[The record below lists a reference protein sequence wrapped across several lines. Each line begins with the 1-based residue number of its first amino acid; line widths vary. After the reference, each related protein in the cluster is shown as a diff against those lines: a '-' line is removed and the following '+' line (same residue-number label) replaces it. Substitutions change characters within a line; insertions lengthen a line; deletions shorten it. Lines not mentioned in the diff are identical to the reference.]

1 MRVCRKSVSSLSY
14 YFASISDGNRS
25 AFGMKGAEVQPCAV
39 ARPVVPGPVVPG
51 PVVDVQAV
59 RAALA
64 LAERR
69 FQATFHH
76 APVGIAHVGMDG
88 SFLLV
93 NARFCE
99 ITGYPAE
106 ALIRTGFQQITHA
119 DDLHADEALLARLNL
134 GEIPRYTMEKRY
146 IRPDGAIIWI
156 NLTVSMMRDDV
167 GEPELY
173 VAVIEDLSEVRK
185 AHHESTHDPL
195 TGLLNRRGFAGRAQD
210 MIDQAAHAWEPV
222 SLVYL
227 DLDGFKLLNDRF
239 GHEAGDQ
246 CLIDVGKLLKATVR
260 QKDIVA
266 RIGGDEFV
274 LLLSGLTDD
283 AATEL
288 VERLRTSLAQLVW
301 MEDVGVSG
309 SFGLLTTVPTAD
321 TDLAAMIRRADGAM
335 LQAKR
340 AGRNQVVLAG

>member
-1 MRVCRKSVSSLSY
+1 M
-14 YFASISDGNRS
+14 
-25 AFGMKGAEVQPCAV
+25 
-39 ARPVVPGPVVPG
+39 VPGPVVPS
-51 PVVDVQAV
+51 PLVDVQAV
-59 RAALA
+59 RIALA

-69 FQATFHH
+69 FQATFHN
-76 APVGIAHVGMDG
+76 APVGIAHVGIDG

-106 ALIRTGFQQITHA
+106 ALLRTGFQQITHPE
-119 DDLHADEALLARLNL
+119 DLHADEALLVRLNL

-146 IRPDGAIIWI
+146 IRSDGAIIWI
-156 NLTVSMMRDDV
+156 NLTVSMMRDDD

-185 AHHESTHDPL
+185 AHYDSTHDPL

-227 DLDGFKLLNDRF
+227 DLDGFKTLNDRF
-239 GHEAGDQ
+239 GHDAGDQ
-246 CLIDVGKLLKATVR
+246 CLIDVGTLLKTYVR
-260 QKDIVA
+260 QRDIVA

-274 LLLSGLTDD
+274 LLLSGLTGD

-288 VERLRTSLAQLVW
+288 VERLRVSLAKLVW
-301 MEDVGVSG
+301 MEDVRVSG
-309 SFGLLTTVPTAD
+309 SFGLLTTVPTAE

>member
-1 MRVCRKSVSSLSY
+1 
-14 YFASISDGNRS
+14 
-25 AFGMKGAEVQPCAV
+25 MKGTELQPCAA
-39 ARPVVPGPVVPG
+39 ARPVGPGPI
-51 PVVDVQAV
+51 VDVQAV

-99 ITGYPAE
+99 ITGYPVE

-119 DDLHADEALLARLNL
+119 DDLRADETLLARLNL

-156 NLTVSMMRDDV
+156 NLTVSMMRDDD

-185 AHHESTHDPL
+185 AHHESTHDSL

-210 MIDQAAHAWEPV
+210 MIDQAVHAWEPV

-227 DLDGFKLLNDRF
+227 DLDGFKVLNDRF

-246 CLIDVGKLLKATVR
+246 CLIDVGMLLQASVR
-260 QKDIVA
+260 QKDSVA

-283 AATEL
+283 AAIEL
-288 VERLRTSLAQLVW
+288 VERLRASLAQLVW

-309 SFGLLTTVPTAD
+309 SFGLLTTVPTAN

>member
-1 MRVCRKSVSSLSY
+1 MMGVCRKSGLSLSY

-25 AFGMKGAEVQPCAV
+25 AFGMKGTELQPCAA
-39 ARPVVPGPVVPG
+39 ARPVGPGPI
-51 PVVDVQAV
+51 VDVQAV

-99 ITGYPAE
+99 ITGYPVE

-119 DDLHADEALLARLNL
+119 DDLRADETLLARLNL

-156 NLTVSMMRDDV
+156 NLTVSMMRDDD

-185 AHHESTHDPL
+185 AHHESTHDSL

-210 MIDQAAHAWEPV
+210 MIDQAVHAWEPV

-227 DLDGFKLLNDRF
+227 DLDGFKVLNDRF

-246 CLIDVGKLLKATVR
+246 CLIDVGMLLQASVR
-260 QKDIVA
+260 QKDSVA

-283 AATEL
+283 AAIEL
-288 VERLRTSLAQLVW
+288 VERLRASLAQLVW

-309 SFGLLTTVPTAD
+309 SFGLLTTVPTAN

>member
-1 MRVCRKSVSSLSY
+1 M
-14 YFASISDGNRS
+14 
-25 AFGMKGAEVQPCAV
+25 
-39 ARPVVPGPVVPG
+39 
-51 PVVDVQAV
+51 QAIQT
-59 RAALA
+59 ALA

-69 FQATFHH
+69 FQATFHN

-99 ITGYPAE
+99 ITGYCAD
-106 ALIRTGFQQITHA
+106 ALMRSGFQQITHA
-119 DDLHADEALLARLNL
+119 DDLRADEALLARLNR
-134 GEIPRYTMEKRY
+134 GEIPRYSMEKRY
-146 IRPDGAIIWI
+146 IRLDGAIVWI
-156 NLTVSMMRDDV
+156 NLTVSMMRDED

-173 VAVIEDLSEVRK
+173 VAVVEDLSEVRK

-195 TGLLNRRGFAGRAQD
+195 TGLRNRRGFADRAQA
-210 MIDQAAHAWEPV
+210 MIDQAVHAWEPV

-227 DLDGFKLLNDRF
+227 DLDGFKMLNDRF

-246 CLIDVGKLLKATVR
+246 CLIDVGTLLKAYVR
-260 QKDIVA
+260 PMDVAA

-288 VERLRTSLAQLVW
+288 VERLRVSLSQLVW
-301 MEDVGVSG
+301 MDDVGVSG